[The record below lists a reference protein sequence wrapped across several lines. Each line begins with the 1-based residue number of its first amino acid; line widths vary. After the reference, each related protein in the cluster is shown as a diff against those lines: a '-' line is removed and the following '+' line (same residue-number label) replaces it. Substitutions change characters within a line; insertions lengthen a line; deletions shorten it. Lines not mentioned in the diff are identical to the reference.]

1 MTPDEKEIEMFKLNI
16 EIWKKTIDVQQHF
29 NDLEMKVRN
38 FGLLIIAAFIS
49 AIGVSIKG
57 NYNIPLNDTSIPIA
71 AFLSFGAFI
80 IWLLVYFVDV
90 HWYHPLLKGS
100 VLQGMEIEEK
110 LKNDFPTIGLT
121 FKIGESSAIDF
132 FLWKKMRSTTKAKI
146 FYHGISIVL
155 LSLSIVLFSFNSTP
169 LPKKNTTDIN
179 VPNNITITLDE
190 NNQMIATPNCIS
202 GKVNLSLSKDS
213 LSIDCK

>member
-90 HWYHPLLKGS
+90 HWYHPLLKG
-100 VLQGMEIEEK
+100 L
-110 LKNDFPTIGLT
+110 F
-121 FKIGESSAIDF
+121 FKGWRLRKS
-132 FLWKKMRSTTKAKI
+132 
-146 FYHGISIVL
+146 
-155 LSLSIVLFSFNSTP
+155 
-169 LPKKNTTDIN
+169 
-179 VPNNITITLDE
+179 
-190 NNQMIATPNCIS
+190 
-202 GKVNLSLSKDS
+202 
-213 LSIDCK
+213 